1 VRSLSQIAESF
12 DLGGVSPCRR
22 KRLGGERCQDRLAKK
37 GILLPVTGPQFEPA
51 VDRAVERAGDGA
63 VALANHYPVRL
74 QTLQKWSGLVTVVER
89 CRGQMAANYT
99 AEFQGLATPGGQAQP
114 RCQTVPGNRHACWKA
129 APCDPDDCCMKPIAE
144 LLNDV
149 GVFLNAGIAGSEF
162 TPLKLIIVITL
173 ISALVWVTHR
183 VTRWFVDKV
192 LARRGFDIGMREA
205 LGAIVRYGAVTLGT
219 LVILQSAGINLTS
232 LNVLVGAIGV
242 GLGFGL
248 QNIMNNFFSGLI
260 ILFERPIKIGD
271 RIEIAGAVGEVRDI
285 AARATT
291 LITDDSVAIVV
302 PNSQFI
308 SERVTNWSRPGKLT
322 AYVVSFHVSHASDPE
337 FVRRVLLA
345 AAARHPDVLRE
356 PAPQVEFVE
365 AGLAALRFQMQVWST
380 EHLKSAGRLKS
391 DLNFDVWR
399 ELAASGVVVPPVHG
413 PLTLGLQLDESSK
426 H

>member
-1 VRSLSQIAESF
+1 MRS
-12 DLGGVSPCRR
+12 
-22 KRLGGERCQDRLAKK
+22 
-37 GILLPVTGPQFEPA
+37 
-51 VDRAVERAGDGA
+51 
-63 VALANHYPVRL
+63 
-74 QTLQKWSGLVTVVER
+74 
-89 CRGQMAANYT
+89 AA
-99 AEFQGLATPGGQAQP
+99 
-114 RCQTVPGNRHACWKA
+114 
-129 APCDPDDCCMKPIAE
+129 D

-149 GVFLNAGIAGSEF
+149 GSFLNAGIAGSEF
-162 TPLKLIIVITL
+162 TPLKLIVVITL
-173 ISALVWVTHR
+173 ISALVWVTGR
-183 VTRWFVDKV
+183 VTRWMVDKV

-205 LGAIVRYGAVTLGT
+205 LGTIVRYGVVSLGT

-248 QNIMNNFFSGLI
+248 QNIMSNFFSGLI

-291 LITDDSVAIVV
+291 LVTDDSVAIVV

-322 AYVVSFHVSHASDPE
+322 AYVVSFHLSHASDPE
-337 FVRRVLLA
+337 LVRRVLLA

-365 AGLAALRFQMQVWST
+365 AGPLALRFQLQVWST
-380 EHLKSAGRLKS
+380 EHLKSAGTLRS

-399 ELAASGVVVPPVHG
+399 ELAALGVMVPPSHA
-413 PLTLGLQLDESSK
+413 PLALGLQLGESSK